1 MMALVFV
8 VPFTGLLLFYTRI
21 LVRIRQIEGQLTIH
35 GRASHRA
42 LHSVAVMVI
51 TVLITT
57 MVSWLPITIYWI
69 IKYLPMEPARPEII
83 PADTV
88 NTKRPFGTSDGFRY
102 IGETCIFLHCAI
114 QPIIYFGTGT
124 RLRRELSKWVLCMKT
139 KVI

>member
-42 LHSVAVMVI
+42 LHSVVWMVI
-51 TVLITT
+51 IVLITT
-57 MVSWLPITIYWI
+57 MVCWLPITIYWI
-69 IKYLPMEPARPEII
+69 IKYLPKSPPRPALFQNAQI
-83 PADTV
+83 
-88 NTKRPFGTSDGFRY
+88 KKPFGSSDVFRY

-114 QPIIYFGTGT
+114 QPIIYFLTGT
-124 RLRRELSKWVLCMKT
+124 RLRRELSKWLPCMKT